1 MVRAWDTGEKKK
13 RIWGFGWEI
22 WKKEKP
28 SEDLGM
34 DGMTI
39 KMDNVE
45 RAWEGGVAFFD
56 LRAGNH
62 SGLLWT

>member
-1 MVRAWDTGEKKK
+1 MVKAWDTGEKKK

-34 DGMTI
+34 AGI
-39 KMDNVE
+39 KMDNEE
-45 RAWEGGVAFFD
+45 RAWEGGVAFF
-56 LRAGNH
+56 
-62 SGLLWT
+62 

>member
-1 MVRAWDTGEKKK
+1 MVRAWDTGKKKK

-39 KMDNVE
+39 KMDEE
-45 RAWEGGVAFFD
+45 RAWEGGVAFF
-56 LRAGNH
+56 
-62 SGLLWT
+62 

>member
-1 MVRAWDTGEKKK
+1 
-13 RIWGFGWEI
+13 
-22 WKKEKP
+22 
-28 SEDLGM
+28 
-34 DGMTI
+34 MTI

-62 SGLLWT
+62 SGLL